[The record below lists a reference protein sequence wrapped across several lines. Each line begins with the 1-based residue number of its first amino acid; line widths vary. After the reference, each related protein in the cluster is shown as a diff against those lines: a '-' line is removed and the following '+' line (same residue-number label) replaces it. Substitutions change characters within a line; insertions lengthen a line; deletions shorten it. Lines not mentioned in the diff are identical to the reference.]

1 MCTIIRF
8 FVDLLIELVLHE
20 LFDFP
25 GFIEAETEVK
35 DGIKKAENDA
45 KEVKRWSVEKFGNIF
60 SKAKDWVQG
69 VKNKSISTFRP
80 HVDINQNKDAITVLV
95 DIPGTF

>member
-1 MCTIIRF
+1 M
-8 FVDLLIELVLHE
+8 LHE

-25 GFIEAETEVK
+25 GFIETEKEVK
-35 DGIKKAENDA
+35 DGIKKAEKEA
-45 KEVKRWSVEKFGNIF
+45 TEVKKWSVDKFGDIF

-69 VKNKSISTFRP
+69 VKNKSVSIFRP

-95 DIPGTF
+95 DIPGT